1 VLNPT
6 AFNFKELISK
16 VTDIIHF
23 RIVEKQQMFA
33 VHIDE
38 NIPNLLICD
47 EQWLAQ
53 VIVNLL
59 SNAVKFT
66 PDKGAV
72 SLVAALADEEP
83 DFCVVRFEVMDTGVG
98 INKEQQERLFHSFE
112 QAESSTTRKYG
123 GTGLGLAISKRVV
136 EMMDGKIEVT
146 SAPGKGSAFTFTIKA
161 EIPHEVIKIQKQKKE
176 SNKSDNFEGSHV
188 LLAEDVEINREI
200 VKAMLEPTLV
210 EIDCA
215 ENGAEAVRMF
225 NAAPDKYDI
234 IFMDLQ
240 MPEMDGFEA
249 TRRIRASDSERAT
262 TIPIVAMTANVFQ
275 EDIEN
280 CLEAGMN
287 SHLGKPINMGDV
299 LGALRTYLLK

>member
-1 VLNPT
+1 MNAIIGMTNIAKSTTNVEKKNNALNKIDDASQHLLGIINNILDMSKIEADKLVLNPT

-161 EIPHEVIKIQKQKKE
+161 EIPHEVIKIQKQ
-176 SNKSDNFEGSHV
+176 
-188 LLAEDVEINREI
+188 EDVEINREI
-200 VKAMLEPTLV
+200 VLALLEPTLI

-215 ENGAEAVRMF
+215 ENGREAVAMF
-225 NAAPDKYDI
+225 SASPEKYDM
-234 IFMDLQ
+234 IFMDL
-240 MPEMDGFEA
+240 P
-249 TRRIRASDSERAT
+249 
-262 TIPIVAMTANVFQ
+262 
-275 EDIEN
+275 
-280 CLEAGMN
+280 
-287 SHLGKPINMGDV
+287 
-299 LGALRTYLLK
+299 